1 MRNITKLLYFL
12 MLTALLLDLSACRS
26 KKRALRRKAKL
37 KTTTTTTK
45 TTNQNSS
52 SNAQFL
58 TKKEI
63 ESVIKAAKSYLGTP
77 YKYGGTTRLGMDC
90 SGLMH
95 TSFKAINKSVPRRAQ
110 DQSTMGK
117 EVKIKEIEIGDW
129 VFFTDTRLGK
139 GITHVGIVTEIKDI
153 RSQIKF
159 IHSSTKL
166 GVVENNLYSEYYIKT
181 FVKAVRPCI

>member
-1 MRNITKLLYFL
+1 MRNITNFLYFM
-12 MLTALLLDLSACRS
+12 MLTALLLDFSACRS
-26 KKRALRRKAKL
+26 QKRALRRKAKL

-45 TTNQNSS
+45 TTSQTTT
-52 SNAQFL
+52 NAQFL

-63 ESVIKAAKSYLGTP
+63 ESVVKTAKSYLGTP

-117 EVKIKEIEIGDW
+117 EVKMKEIEVGDW

-166 GVVENNLYSEYYIKT
+166 GVVENNLYSDYYFKT